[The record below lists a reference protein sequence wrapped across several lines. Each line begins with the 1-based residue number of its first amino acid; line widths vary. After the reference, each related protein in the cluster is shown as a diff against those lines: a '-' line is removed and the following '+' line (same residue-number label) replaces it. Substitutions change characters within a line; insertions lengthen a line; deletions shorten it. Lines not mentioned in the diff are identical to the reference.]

1 MVLVTSVVLRN
12 GDFTF
17 HGLSEKDCMNSAN
30 LLTRLKGKVQR
41 SAKRLVQGLVNF
53 VPALAYLFCLALPGS
68 CLARFTYLLADLCTC
83 SCAGCP
89 IGNGE
94 KLNSSQAEQS
104 LATNSAVSYFPSI
117 SCRASRTRARHSS
130 CGKTQA
136 FSLIRLSCT
145 SFQIIFVHFLFPVQN
160 IALLCS
166 IYTTVVLAVQR
177 YLAISKPLEYYIDG
191 ATSAAGE
198 RASIILIKQ

>member
-1 MVLVTSVVLRN
+1 MSVIKGRGPLVVLVTSVVLRN

-30 LLTRLKGKVQR
+30 LLMRLKTEKPVY
-41 SAKRLVQGLVNF
+41 SIRLNGVN
-53 VPALAYLFCLALPGS
+53 CG
-68 CLARFTYLLADLCTC
+68 ARYCVTRPDRE
-83 SCAGCP
+83 
-89 IGNGE
+89 GE
-94 KLNSSQAEQS
+94 DA
-104 LATNSAVSYFPSI
+104 
-117 SCRASRTRARHSS
+117 RARTQHLRVFHKHGLYHSAEH
-130 CGKTQA
+130 CKTV
-136 FSLIRLSCT
+136 L

-198 RASIILIKQ
+198 RASLSSNNQRPETDKG

>member
-1 MVLVTSVVLRN
+1 MSVIKGRGPLVVLVTSVVLRN

-30 LLTRLKGKVQR
+30 LLMRLKTEKPVY
-41 SAKRLVQGLVNF
+41 SIRLNGVN
-53 VPALAYLFCLALPGS
+53 CG
-68 CLARFTYLLADLCTC
+68 ARYCVTRPDRE
-83 SCAGCP
+83 
-89 IGNGE
+89 GE
-94 KLNSSQAEQS
+94 DA
-104 LATNSAVSYFPSI
+104 
-117 SCRASRTRARHSS
+117 RARTQHLRVFHKHGLYHSAEH
-130 CGKTQA
+130 CKTV
-136 FSLIRLSCT
+136 L